1 MGDNSVQAVLFVLA
15 LVYLGLLIPAIFRTY
30 KSVMHCRKRSEIQK
44 VFVTFYISLWI
55 ILILTCALY
64 FKSSQPNWTGIS
76 STGAVTALYFVPSIL
91 LIIMYV
97 LLYHQLEML
106 MTNSR
111 VPTGQDFRT
120 SKKTEKIAKWVR
132 IGITSFIITYVVVQ
146 IIMIALTWLTLVSN
160 KLVYIELSSSLILII
175 IALNLNQTFVYFKQ
189 TGRIYKNHLC
199 YTNVRYLGLVCLYW
213 TFAFIIKFIAYLFKT
228 SFFNAETTRN
238 EISYRA
244 ACILGTTDFLT
255 IVIPVYLVVDPIFV

>member
-64 FKSSQPNWTGIS
+64 FKSSQPNWTGLS

-111 VPTGQDFRT
+111 VPTG
-120 SKKTEKIAKWVR
+120 
-132 IGITSFIITYVVVQ
+132 
-146 IIMIALTWLTLVSN
+146 
-160 KLVYIELSSSLILII
+160 
-175 IALNLNQTFVYFKQ
+175 
-189 TGRIYKNHLC
+189 
-199 YTNVRYLGLVCLYW
+199 
-213 TFAFIIKFIAYLFKT
+213 
-228 SFFNAETTRN
+228 
-238 EISYRA
+238 
-244 ACILGTTDFLT
+244 
-255 IVIPVYLVVDPIFV
+255 